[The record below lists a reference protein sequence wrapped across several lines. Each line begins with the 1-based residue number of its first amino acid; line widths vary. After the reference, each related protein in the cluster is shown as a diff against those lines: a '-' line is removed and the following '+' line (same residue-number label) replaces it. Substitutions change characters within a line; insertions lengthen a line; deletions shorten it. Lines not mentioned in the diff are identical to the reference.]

1 MSLILATYGKK
12 IEGYR
17 LYALL
22 ESIDLMSLIL
32 ATYGK
37 KIEGYRLYALL
48 ESIDLM
54 SLILATYG
62 KKIEGYRSI
71 NRTLR
76 RLLRR
81 SKLVRNVE
89 QTCYRQDPAIYR
101 QAD

>member
-1 MSLILATYGKK
+1 MSLTLATY
-12 IEGYR
+12 E
-17 LYALL
+17 
-22 ESIDLMSLIL
+22 
-32 ATYGK
+32 
-37 KIEGYRLYALL
+37 
-48 ESIDLM
+48 
-54 SLILATYG
+54 

-101 QAD
+101 QAN